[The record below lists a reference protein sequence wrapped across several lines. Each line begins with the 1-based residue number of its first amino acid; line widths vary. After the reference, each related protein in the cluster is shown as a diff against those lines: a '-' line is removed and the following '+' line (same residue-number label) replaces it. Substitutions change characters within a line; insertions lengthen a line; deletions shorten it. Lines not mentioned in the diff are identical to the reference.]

1 MVLADRPLRDPFGID
16 DSPSHGLNVGIAV
29 LAVVAFA
36 VAVRVRPGPEHEAVR
51 EAIRTG
57 AAPHREVDG
66 TLVAVLEADTALAC
80 AVPGRTGGVLVST
93 GLADRLRADELGAV
107 VAHERAHLRQHH
119 AAVVGFAESVERAV
133 PWVPG
138 ARAMA
143 RSTRVLVEFA
153 AGRTPPR
160 AGSAVTPSAGRCSW
174 RTRRAHSARSAPPGW
189 ADRTREARA
198 ASGCRRTGASLVRS
212 ATARGTVQPLTE
224 SDIRSSFVNATPDR
238 TRPAPDPGAARDA
251 LERTRVPRLA
261 RPAGRRRGYMVSWM
275 DGEPVG
281 IVVRAAGGSLRPGI
295 AAMCSFCHSPQPATQ
310 VRLFSAARG
319 GEAGRNGNTIGSY
332 ICEDLGCSMLI
343 RTAPPHLNPPATI
356 AMRSESLLARVHSF
370 TADIKST
377 A

>member
-1 MVLADRPLRDPFGID
+1 MVVAGACLVVLALAVVVLAPRVLTRAGWTIAHPRTAIAAWQAAVVVGVAGFVVGTALVVLADRPLRDPFGID
-16 DSPSHGLNVGIAV
+16 DSPSHGLNVGVAV

-153 AGRTPPR
+153 ADDAAARRVGPD
-160 AGSAVTPSAGRCSW
+160 AL
-174 RTRRAHSARSAPPGW
+174 RRAVLV
-189 ADRTREARA
+189 ADA
-198 ASGCRRTGASLVRS
+198 TGAL
-212 ATARGTVQPLTE
+212 
-224 SDIRSSFVNATPDR
+224 
-238 TRPAPDPGAARDA
+238 GA
-251 LERTRVPRLA
+251 
-261 RPAGRRRGYMVSWM
+261 
-275 DGEPVG
+275 
-281 IVVRAAGGSLRPGI
+281 VRAS
-295 AAMCSFCHSPQPATQ
+295 
-310 VRLFSAARG
+310 RLG
-319 GEAGRNGNTIGSY
+319 
-332 ICEDLGCSMLI
+332 
-343 RTAPPHLNPPATI
+343 
-356 AMRSESLLARVHSF
+356 
-370 TADIKST
+370 
-377 A
+377 